1 MGSGR
6 IGDGAPVPTIPLSA
20 GPPRH
25 AAALCARRSPAQE
38 LQVGDGWLGRGF
50 PTFPGGLQGPH
61 IGSVPCRARM
71 KEQIQEFLLEDDE
84 EEPGTS

>member
-1 MGSGR
+1 M
-6 IGDGAPVPTIPLSA
+6 
-20 GPPRH
+20 
-25 AAALCARRSPAQE
+25 
-38 LQVGDGWLGRGF
+38 GRGF

-61 IGSVPCRARM
+61 IGSVPRRARM